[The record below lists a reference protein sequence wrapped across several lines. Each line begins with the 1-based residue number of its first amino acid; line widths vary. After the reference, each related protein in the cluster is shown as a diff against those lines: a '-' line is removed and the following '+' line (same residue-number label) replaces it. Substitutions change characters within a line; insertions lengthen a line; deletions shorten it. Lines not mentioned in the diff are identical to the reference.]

1 LEFELIASL
10 IPDDAH
16 PTKLHGMVGS
26 KKALHSNESRA
37 SWVALR
43 VIHLSIFR
51 KISWNMV
58 RFVVKGIG
66 GREIIAGGDSFG
78 LGTFRDGSSKT
89 EANPT
94 SISLSKPSEIQKS
107 KRILKATDEFGND
120 GTHS

>member
-1 LEFELIASL
+1 MASELIASL
-10 IPDDAH
+10 IPEDVD

-51 KISWNMV
+51 KISWNLV
-58 RFVVKGIG
+58 RFVVEGVG
-66 GREIIAGGDSFG
+66 DREIIAGGDSFG
-78 LGTFRDGSSKT
+78 LGIFRDGSNKI

-94 SISLSKPSEIQKS
+94 SISLSRPSEMQKF